1 MHNNNVSTIQT
12 SKKKQKTINCVP
24 PALHCFS
31 TSARLMSSGS
41 AV

>member
-12 SKKKQKTINCVP
+12 SKKKQINCVP